1 MECGRG
7 VPAAGAKAD
16 FVPPCTAPTPTAPSP
31 MPSPQ
36 IPSLEMRP
44 DAESADVVV
53 PLPVSLDQFYRGA
66 TRRVRVQAGQ
76 LKRVAKKLW
85 QDVFDVKIPCG
96 APDGHRVTFK
106 DKVCGGGDVV
116 FVLQEMEHKT
126 WARQG
131 CNLFIQQ
138 SISLR
143 EALLGCEL
151 VIEHLDGRRL
161 LVRSKPGAILVPS
174 LANGEGTW
182 SRFDDSDA
190 FPGQDAGTAK
200 TGDLESCKEIC
211 RRHGWA
217 GFTYWEDKAYFRA
230 QDRSML
236 LKHRRASRGSILF
249 VRPQAKQMQHALL
262 GYGMPQ
268 LGKPWLRGHLF
279 VHLKVDLT
287 DVGEKVAAALQ
298 GSGVTER
305 FPCGWMADL
314 EPFEPEEEASP
325 AGRSAGC
332 CCCKRGSQA
341 PSGVRASADE
351 LFLLTNSIDWS
362 QKKPIV
368 TREVIIGD
376 DSWEKGSLLQ
386 SVGYGE
392 NEIRL
397 RGGRNADMMK
407 KALQEPPFMLFFAV

>member
-7 VPAAGAKAD
+7 VPAAGVKAE

-36 IPSLEMRP
+36 IPRLEMLP
-44 DAESADVVV
+44 DAHSSDVVL
-53 PLPVSLDQFYRGA
+53 PLPVSLDQLYCGA
-66 TRRVRVQAGQ
+66 TRRVRVQAEQ
-76 LKRVAKKLW
+76 LKRIAKKLW
-85 QDVFDVKIPCG
+85 QDVYDVKIPCG

-126 WARQG
+126 WDRQG

-161 LVRSKPGAILVPS
+161 LVRSKPGATLVPKCS
-174 LANGEGTW
+174 EE
-182 SRFDDSDA
+182 
-190 FPGQDAGTAK
+190 DAGTAK

-298 GSGVTER
+298 ALPSPGLDTWTSEDD
-305 FPCGWMADL
+305 AEEL
-314 EPFEPEEEASP
+314 EEFALSDVDVSESQRQNQRLTGGFDGDQGHEEARKE
-325 AGRSAGC
+325 GRPPQVCLWFWIPVES
-332 CCCKRGSQA
+332 KLRH
-341 PSGVRASADE
+341 D
-351 LFLLTNSIDWS
+351 
-362 QKKPIV
+362 
-368 TREVIIGD
+368 
-376 DSWEKGSLLQ
+376 
-386 SVGYGE
+386 
-392 NEIRL
+392 RL
-397 RGGRNADMMK
+397 RYFILR
-407 KALQEPPFMLFFAV
+407 